1 MSTFTVQENNTFTNN
16 YMPPTRNH
24 LQKSSIH
31 SWQGFRQ
38 DFVEGCPNLLEIYVT
53 KSEFVFKTHGIKQCT
68 WYHTWQLNSLLKK
81 KRFFLVLISSLT
93 FGILLILSIFLSG
106 ASQKPFN
113 LVCSIARN
121 HDEVKDTIREAADR
135 GITYLCLG
143 VSVRSHSTC
152 NCCI

>member
-81 KRFFLVLISSLT
+81 KGSSL
-93 FGILLILSIFLSG
+93 FSFPVSLLAFSLFCQYFLSG

>member
-93 FGILLILSIFLSG
+93 FGILLILSIFFIGCQSEAFQPCMQYSQKSRRSKRYNQGSSRQRNHISLFG
-106 ASQKPFN
+106 GVSQKPFN
-113 LVCSIARN
+113 L
-121 HDEVKDTIREAADR
+121 
-135 GITYLCLG
+135 
-143 VSVRSHSTC
+143 
-152 NCCI
+152 